1 MSRQQISAVIILAAG
16 AGTRMNSAKP
26 KVLHAIAG
34 RSLLH
39 HAIVAANEL
48 EPNRLVVVVRHE
60 RDAVAAEASAVAPD
74 TLIADQDDIPG
85 TGRAVYC
92 GLTVLDATA
101 VAGAV
106 AAGTVGAPAR
116 DTKAAF
122 TGSTGASD
130 ESPPPAPERTAHV
143 VGWHSAILNVN
154 AVCDVCNA
162 LLPKGSRAGV
172 GIVTGGGA
180 IPFRCSKCLAE
191 LSDGGGDPPG
201 A

>member
-1 MSRQQISAVIILAAG
+1 M
-16 AGTRMNSAKP
+16 
-26 KVLHAIAG
+26 
-34 RSLLH
+34 
-39 HAIVAANEL
+39 
-48 EPNRLVVVVRHE
+48 
-60 RDAVAAEASAVAPD
+60 
-74 TLIADQDDIPG
+74 
-85 TGRAVYC
+85 
-92 GLTVLDATA
+92 
-101 VAGAV
+101 
-106 AAGTVGAPAR
+106 
-116 DTKAAF
+116 
-122 TGSTGASD
+122 
-130 ESPPPAPERTAHV
+130 